1 MAEETEAEDDSPL
14 TAGDFHTIA
23 QKQIMNAVFAT
34 LAESKMPWTVVA
46 PFLEAARGV
55 CAGDFAENGRVSLH
69 TMRAE
74 GETWVEAEE
83 AFIGIAVADRE
94 TGEEWFGETYWLSE
108 VATAGANR
116 EDVEAAIAALERTIA
131 KLNLWL
137 KEGGPA
143 PAEPPER
150 AVDEA

>member
-1 MAEETEAEDDSPL
+1 MADETEPDDSAL

-34 LAESKMPWTVVA
+34 LSEAKMPWTLVA
-46 PFLEAARGV
+46 PFLEAAREV
-55 CAGDFAENGRVSLH
+55 CAGDFAENGRITLH

-83 AFIGIAVADRE
+83 AFLGIAVADRE
-94 TGEEWFGETYWLSE
+94 TGEDWLAETYWLSD

-116 EDVEAAIAALERTIA
+116 EDVQAVIAGLERTIA

-137 KEGGPA
+137 ENGGPA
-143 PAEPPER
+143 AAEPPETD
-150 AVDEA
+150 AEA